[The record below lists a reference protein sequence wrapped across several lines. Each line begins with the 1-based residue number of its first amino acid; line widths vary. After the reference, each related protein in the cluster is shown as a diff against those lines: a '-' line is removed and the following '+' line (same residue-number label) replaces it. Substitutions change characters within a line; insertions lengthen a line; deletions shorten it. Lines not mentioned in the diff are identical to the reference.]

1 MKEKNDNCYLI
12 TPAEAGQMIGL
23 TGNTV
28 RLLIKEGKINIPHIW
43 SGRSLKIFAKPWA
56 EFCENGEY
64 NGKSA
69 IEE

>member
-1 MKEKNDNCYLI
+1 MKDTNDSRFLI

-28 RLLIKEGKINIPHIW
+28 RLLIKEGKISIPHIW
-43 SGRSLKIFAKPWA
+43 SGRSLKIFAKPWT